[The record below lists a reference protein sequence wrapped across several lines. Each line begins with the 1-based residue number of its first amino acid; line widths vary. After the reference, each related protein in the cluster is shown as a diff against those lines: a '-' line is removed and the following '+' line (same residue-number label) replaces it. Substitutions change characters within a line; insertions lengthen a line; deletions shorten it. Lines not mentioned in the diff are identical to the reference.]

1 MEKIVNPAAVA
12 STQKVWAVLVVSG
25 GLSVSCWAN
34 CVLGCVKVGGDEEGL
49 KFVPD
54 NLTYHAQVCA

>member
-1 MEKIVNPAAVA
+1 MGFLLPAV
-12 STQKVWAVLVVSG
+12 
-25 GLSVSCWAN
+25 AN
-34 CVLGCVKVGGDEEGL
+34 CVLGCVKVGGDDKGL

>member
-1 MEKIVNPAAVA
+1 MGFLLAAV
-12 STQKVWAVLVVSG
+12 
-25 GLSVSCWAN
+25 AN

-54 NLTYHAQVCA
+54 NLTYHAQVSASQPYLPF

>member
-1 MEKIVNPAAVA
+1 
-12 STQKVWAVLVVSG
+12 
-25 GLSVSCWAN
+25 
-34 CVLGCVKVGGDEEGL
+34 VLGRVKVGGDEEGL